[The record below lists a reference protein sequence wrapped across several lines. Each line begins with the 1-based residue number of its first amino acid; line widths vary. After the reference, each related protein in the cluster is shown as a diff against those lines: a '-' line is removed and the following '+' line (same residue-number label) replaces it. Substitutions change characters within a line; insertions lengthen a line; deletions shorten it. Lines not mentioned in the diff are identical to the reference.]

1 MTLTIPTINFA
12 DGTPIPLV
20 GLGTY
25 GLQGNPGADAVA
37 AALQQGYRLLDT
49 AAQYNNETA
58 IGEGIRRSGVPRD
71 EVLIT
76 TKVAGGSHGRAA
88 TRTAVDESRR
98 RLGVDTI
105 DIMLIHWPNPS
116 RGLTVETWETL
127 VQLKEEGA
135 ITHIGVSNFRPEQ
148 LTELHDAT
156 GAWPAMNQIQLSP
169 ALARTEAVQFHAEH
183 GIVTEAWGPLGKRE
197 GLLDQLVVHKIAAK
211 HGVDP
216 RQVVLKWIVD
226 RGIVV
231 IPKSKNPERQASNA
245 TFEFELD
252 DDDRALLASLDL
264 GEEHAWDSREHEE
277 W

>member
-1 MTLTIPTINFA
+1 MTLSIPTTHFA

-58 IGEGIRRSGVPRD
+58 VGEGIRRSGVARD

-76 TKVAGGSHGRAA
+76 TKVAGGSHGREA
-88 TRTAVDESRR
+88 TRTGVDESRR

-105 DIMLIHWPNPS
+105 DIVLIHWPNPS

-127 VQLKEEGA
+127 VQLKEEGI

-148 LTELHDAT
+148 LTELHDAS
-156 GAWPAMNQIQLSP
+156 GVWPAMNQIQLSP
-169 ALARTEAVQFHAEH
+169 ALARTQAVEFHAEH
-183 GIVTEAWGPLGKRE
+183 GIVTEAWGPLGLRE

-211 HGVDP
+211 HDADP

-231 IPKSKNPERQASNA
+231 IPKSKNPQRQASNA
-245 TFEFELD
+245 TFDFELD
-252 DDDRALLASLDL
+252 DDDRALLATLDL
-264 GEEHAWDSREHEE
+264 GEECAWDSREHEE

>member
-12 DGTPIPLV
+12 DGTPVPLI

-37 AALQQGYRLLDT
+37 SALQQGYRLLDT

-58 IGEGIRRSGVPRD
+58 VGEGIRRSGVARD

-105 DIMLIHWPNPS
+105 DIVLIHWPNPS

-127 VQLKEEGA
+127 VQLKEEGV
-135 ITHIGVSNFRPEQ
+135 ITHVGVSNFRPEQ

-156 GAWPAMNQIQLSP
+156 GVWPVINQIQLSP
-169 ALARTEAVQFHAEH
+169 ALARTEAVRFHAEH
-183 GIVTEAWGPLGKRE
+183 GIVTEAWGPLGMRE

-211 HGVDP
+211 YGVDP

-231 IPKSKNPERQASNA
+231 IPKSKDPQRQASNA
-245 TFEFELD
+245 TFNFELD
-252 DDDRALLASLDL
+252 DDDRALLATLDL

>member
-1 MTLTIPTINFA
+1 MTLTIPTIDFV

-71 EVLIT
+71 EMLIT

-156 GAWPAMNQIQLSP
+156 GVWPVMNQIQLSP
-169 ALARTEAVQFHAEH
+169 ALARNEAVEFHAEH

-211 HGVDP
+211 HGVGP

-231 IPKSKNPERQASNA
+231 IPKSKNP
-245 TFEFELD
+245 
-252 DDDRALLASLDL
+252 
-264 GEEHAWDSREHEE
+264 
-277 W
+277 

>member
-1 MTLTIPTINFA
+1 MTLSIPTTNFA
-12 DGTPIPLV
+12 DGTPVPLV

-58 IGEGIRRSGVPRD
+58 VGEGIRRSGVARD

-88 TRTAVDESRR
+88 TRTGVDESRR

-105 DIMLIHWPNPS
+105 DIVLIHWPNPS

-135 ITHIGVSNFRPEQ
+135 ITHVGVSNFRPEQ

-156 GAWPAMNQIQLSP
+156 GVWPAMNQIQLNP
-169 ALARTEAVQFHAEH
+169 ALARTEAVEFHAEH

-245 TFEFELD
+245 TFNFELD
-252 DDDRALLASLDL
+252 DDDRALLGTLDL

>member
-1 MTLTIPTINFA
+1 VTLSIPTTNFA
-12 DGTPIPLV
+12 DGTPVPLV

-58 IGEGIRRSGVPRD
+58 VGEGIRRSGVARD

-88 TRTAVDESRR
+88 TRTGVDESRR

-105 DIMLIHWPNPS
+105 DIVLIHWPNPS

-135 ITHIGVSNFRPEQ
+135 ITHVGVSNFRPEQ

-156 GAWPAMNQIQLSP
+156 GVWPAMNQIQLNP
-169 ALARTEAVQFHAEH
+169 ALARTEAVEFHAEH

-245 TFEFELD
+245 TFNFELD
-252 DDDRALLASLDL
+252 DDDRALLGTLDL

>member
-37 AALQQGYRLLDT
+37 AALRQGYRLLDT

-58 IGEGIRRSGVPRD
+58 VGEGIRRSGVARD

-105 DIMLIHWPNPS
+105 DIVLIHWPNPS

-135 ITHIGVSNFRPEQ
+135 ITHVGVSNFRPEQ

-156 GAWPAMNQIQLSP
+156 GVWPAMNQIQLNP
-169 ALARTEAVQFHAEH
+169 ALARNEAVDFHAEH

-245 TFEFELD
+245 TFNFELD

>member
-1 MTLTIPTINFA
+1 MTLSIPTTNFA
-12 DGTPIPLV
+12 DGTPVPLV

-58 IGEGIRRSGVPRD
+58 VGEGIRRSGVARD

-105 DIMLIHWPNPS
+105 DIVLIHWPNPS

-135 ITHIGVSNFRPEQ
+135 ITHVGVSNFRPEQ

-156 GAWPAMNQIQLSP
+156 GMWPAMNQIQLNP
-169 ALARTEAVQFHAEH
+169 ALARNEAVEFHAEH

-245 TFEFELD
+245 TFNFELD